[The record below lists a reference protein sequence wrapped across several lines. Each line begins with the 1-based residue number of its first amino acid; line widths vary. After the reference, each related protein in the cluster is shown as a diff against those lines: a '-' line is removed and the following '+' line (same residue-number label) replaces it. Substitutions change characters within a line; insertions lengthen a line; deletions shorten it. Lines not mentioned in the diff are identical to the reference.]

1 MKDYYYLLGLKQTAT
16 LDEIKDSYRRLS
28 KKFHPDVNDG
38 DAFFAERFKDIQEA
52 YEVLINL
59 ERRKIYDLKYLNK
72 NETSSTNSNFTPEI
86 EFFTSNKIGIHI
98 GDEITFKWKTINAD
112 VVVLEPLGP
121 VKPIGEITYKIRNAK
136 VNKIR
141 FKLVAVNSNID
152 RKTESEIIV
161 SNLTYDEIY
170 KEAYD
175 DIKREMNSQ
184 YTPPPFK
191 NMAEQESTTLNS
203 NHRRVSTDDSELLSF
218 DDVKPYLLGFIVFVA
233 AVAIMS
239 GFFGK

>member
-38 DAFFAERFKDIQEA
+38 DSFFAERFKDIQEA
-52 YEVLINL
+52 YELLSNT
-59 ERRKIYDLKYLNK
+59 ERRKIYDLKYSK
-72 NETSSTNSNFTPEI
+72 KSESSSNNSNFTPEI

-121 VKPIGEITYKIRNAK
+121 VKPIGDITYKIKNVK

-175 DIKREMNSQ
+175 NIKREISDN
-184 YTPPPFK
+184 
-191 NMAEQESTTLNS
+191 ESTKKSDSIFYYQTKNDVPQDS
-203 NHRRVSTDDSELLSF
+203 NETWEEMFKVTFGLIVTAGALFLLAYGCS
-218 DDVKPYLLGFIVFVA
+218 K
-233 AVAIMS
+233 
-239 GFFGK
+239 

>member
-16 LDEIKDSYRRLS
+16 LDDIKNSYRRLS

-52 YEVLINL
+52 YDVLINL
-59 ERRKIYDLKYLNK
+59 ERRKIYDVKYSNRT
-72 NETSSTNSNFTPEI
+72 ESSSSNSNFSPEI

-112 VVVLEPLGP
+112 VVVLEPLGS
-121 VKPIGEITYKIRNAK
+121 VKPIGEITYKIKNVK
-136 VNKIR
+136 VNKIQ

-175 DIKREMNSQ
+175 NIKRENIEKKATKKSDTIFT
-184 YTPPPFK
+184 TPENHEVLTPENQELFNTFK
-191 NMAEQESTTLNS
+191 LMGLWVFMAISI
-203 NHRRVSTDDSELLSF
+203 
-218 DDVKPYLLGFIVFVA
+218 GFILYGC
-233 AVAIMS
+233 S
-239 GFFGK
+239 K